1 MIRYLSRKLVN
12 NLIRGL
18 SWQQAK
24 NDHTRVS
31 LELYF
36 TYLCRSQFKSLE
48 CWLDGGMAENAIRL
62 GQYEILK
69 YSFGALLTCSDVATD
84 ILIATTY
91 YQHHQY
97 VWFSF
102 CLAFAILPSFLLTL
116 AYLLQRFRQE
126 TAITLVKRFLFF
138 ANPCGSGILKIKLL
152 LVCLRHYDEVWSYQ
166 GWLVDDEKLRQ
177 DYRAEKVYHYVEGL
191 LENMPQ
197 MILQIYVTIIQDD
210 KISDLQI
217 FSISV
222 TFVNLVWVLTL
233 FEYSSFVKEVKL
245 THFTAIIFYNACLI
259 AARGLS
265 IVTFLVA
272 FKWVTS
278 AVLAFHEFVCISIY
292 LYRNHDY
299 FTEKEVWWIA
309 CLLMPCYIFVYLG
322 FKVKELNSKFFDIKL
337 GRSIVSSS
345 LFYFCF
351 ITENVL
357 MVSLFFTWS
366 TASDSRWDRWISKV
380 ITVTVIVLSIL
391 GTIIQLIFTF
401 VFFRKPLRVRPY
413 EQEIPRIEA
422 HLHSD
427 NHADQSESQVKS
439 GDSRYG
445 PNFPQE

>member
-1 MIRYLSRKLVN
+1 M
-12 NLIRGL
+12 G
-18 SWQQAK
+18 
-24 NDHTRVS
+24 D
-31 LELYF
+31 
-36 TYLCRSQFKSLE
+36 
-48 CWLDGGMAENAIRL
+48 NAVRL

-91 YQHHQY
+91 FQHHQY
-97 VWFSF
+97 IWFSF
-102 CLAFAILPSFLLTL
+102 CLGFAVLPSFLLTL
-116 AYLLQRFRQE
+116 AYLLQRSRQE
-126 TAITLVKRFLFF
+126 TATALIKQFLYF

-197 MILQIYVTIIQDD
+197 MILQIYVTIVQEE

-233 FEYSSFVKEVKL
+233 FEYSSFVKEAKL
-245 THFTAIIFYNACLI
+245 SHFAAITFYNACLI

-292 LYRNHDY
+292 LYRNHEY

-309 CLLMPCYIFVYLG
+309 CLLMPCYVFVYLG

-337 GRSIVSSS
+337 GRSVVSSF

-351 ITENVL
+351 IAENIL
-357 MVSLFFTWS
+357 MVSLFFSWSMASGSTWNP
-366 TASDSRWDRWISKV
+366 WISKV
-380 ITVTVIVLSIL
+380 ITVSVIVLSLL
-391 GTIIQLIFTF
+391 GTIIQLVFTS
-401 VFFRKPLRVRPY
+401 VFFRKPPRVRPY
-413 EQEIPRIEA
+413 EPENPGTEA
-422 HLHSD
+422 CLYPDSR
-427 NHADQSESQVKS
+427 AGQSESQMKS
-439 GDSRYG
+439 GDFKHA
-445 PNFPQE
+445 PNDFPQE